1 MKLNI
6 QVIFIFDGPGRPWKH
21 GSNAGRVDYER
32 TRLLIQLLDR
42 LRIPHHR
49 APAEAEAEC
58 AMLQQSG
65 IVDAVWSDDADSLM
79 FGATMLIRDH
89 RPEDAKKN
97 ENKKDIRL
105 VDVFDAGR
113 IKTLFGLTQASI
125 LLFVLLVL
133 VSLIEQKQSNPE
145 EETVLI
151 SYRTGRLWTCCGTRG
166 NTVQR

>member
-1 MKLNI
+1 MWRLLRLMKLNI

-21 GSNAGRVDYER
+21 GSGAGRVDYER

-79 FGATMLIRDH
+79 FRATMLIRDH
-89 RPEDAKKN
+89 RPKDAKKN

-125 LLFVLLVL
+125 VLFVLLVGGDYNTAG
-133 VSLIEQKQSNPE
+133 EFDQA
-145 EETVLI
+145 
-151 SYRTGRLWTCCGTRG
+151 G
-166 NTVQR
+166 TVQSSGITD